1 MLNSQV
7 IRKSG
12 PEVDPLWLGAG
23 RSVADLSKPQILIDS
38 TYGDSHPGSR
48 HLNTLA
54 ESARNA
60 VYAAQAMPAL
70 YTVTDIC
77 DGVATGHAGMN

>member
-38 TYGDSHPGSR
+38 TYGEAIP
-48 HLNTLA
+48 
-54 ESARNA
+54 
-60 VYAAQAMPAL
+60 AA
-70 YTVTDIC
+70 
-77 DGVATGHAGMN
+77 AT

>member
-60 VYAAQAMPAL
+60 V
-70 YTVTDIC
+70 
-77 DGVATGHAGMN
+77 